1 MGRYFLVVLAV
12 LLCSKVGA
20 SVGTLQM
27 VGEAR
32 LEFMIWPIYDSRLYS
47 IDGNYQEGQLP
58 LRLEIQY
65 LRDVDAED
73 LVAHTQ
79 SEWQR
84 QGLAHGGEQQWL
96 ETLSRLLPDV
106 RENDVLALV
115 IDEQGGSAFLIN
127 GEPLGQID
135 DPHFGQQFLG
145 IWLSPDTS
153 RPELRQSLLGL

>member
-73 LVAHTQ
+73 LVAAYT
-79 SEWQR
+79 E
-84 QGLAHGGEQQWL
+84 
-96 ETLSRLLPDV
+96 
-106 RENDVLALV
+106 
-115 IDEQGGSAFLIN
+115 
-127 GEPLGQID
+127 
-135 DPHFGQQFLG
+135 
-145 IWLSPDTS
+145 
-153 RPELRQSLLGL
+153 